1 MAKNLRTWVNIE
13 LEKVEADELKE
24 FLVENDIEFE
34 SSQCFDLIHIETNVN
49 EFEKESIEEW
59 IKENIQ

>member
-13 LEKVEADELKE
+13 LEKTEADELKE

-34 SSQCFDLIHIETNVN
+34 SSQCFDLIHIEINVN

>member
-13 LEKVEADELKE
+13 LEKAEADELKE

-34 SSQCFDLIHIETNVN
+34 SSQCFDLIHIEINVN